1 MALVRHEQSSREL
14 QRVQDAIARWLA
26 ARDDQPANGDTTP
39 RTAYH
44 ASQIA
49 ALGATLTSIVGVLQ
63 RGLQAI
69 HPDTTAADSVYE
81 QCRAVDQA
89 VVWLD
94 AVWAY
99 FRARLDQRYEGD
111 AAARSLLE
119 AADEVVWSC
128 YQPVLAARGSGSPPL
143 PSIEPRFS
151 PLAWE
156 RDRGAPPPLLVPQE
170 AARLP
175 LVRILERLPVAL
187 VELPGWCID
196 APWWLVHLAHEVGH
210 HVLFELRLAPT
221 VRQELQG
228 GLSAEQA
235 ARWTPWADEIFADA
249 FAVAMMGPS
258 AVLALVEVELASSQ
272 LMGRDR
278 GSGATY
284 PPRAVRL
291 ALAARV
297 ACTLGMNADEV
308 MRRVDLAAV
317 RQAVP
322 SVGDDLDLVEVIAG
336 RLTALLAPVCRT
348 ATITDQA
355 IQEWATTL
363 LEPGVIRPPQRPE
376 TARYVVAGAVRAWAE
391 IVAATPEA
399 STRAEQLR
407 RLRERT
413 VQVVRAG
420 APPGRRGK
428 RPQAQPA
435 APQAPAAEGLAATEE
450 TEETEVARLLL
461 EAAGAEAD
469 RPLAGPG
476 G

>member
-14 QRVQDAIARWLA
+14 QRVQDTIAGWLT
-26 ARDDQPANGDTTP
+26 ARADQPANGDTPP
-39 RTAYH
+39 RAAYH

-111 AAARSLLE
+111 VAARSLLE

-128 YQPVLAARGSGSPPL
+128 YQPVLAALGSGSPPL

-151 PLAWE
+151 PMAWE

-187 VELPGWCID
+187 VELPGWCTD

-210 HVLFELRLAPT
+210 HVLFELRLAPA
-221 VRQELQG
+221 VRQELQRD
-228 GLSAEQA
+228 LSAEQA
-235 ARWTPWADEIFADA
+235 ARWTPWAAEIFADA

-278 GSGATY
+278 GDAATY

-297 ACTLGMNADEV
+297 ASALGMNADEA

-336 RLTALLAPVCRT
+336 RLAELLTPLCRT
-348 ATITDQA
+348 ATISDQT
-355 IQEWATTL
+355 IQDWATTL
-363 LEPGVIRPPQRPE
+363 LEPGVIRPPRRAE
-376 TARYVVAGAVRAWAE
+376 TARSVVAGAVRAWAE
-391 IVAATPEA
+391 IVAAAPDA
-399 STRAEQLR
+399 NARAEQLR

-413 VQVVRAG
+413 VQVVRDG

-428 RPQAQPA
+428 RPQPATPQQAAAAQG
-435 APQAPAAEGLAATEE
+435 QAATG
-450 TEETEVARLLL
+450 ETEVARWLL
-461 EAAGAEAD
+461 EAAGADAGVL
-469 RPLAGPG
+469 LASPDV
-476 G
+476 